1 MKLSNV
7 IATGGEWLRGEGPHH
22 QIVVSSRVRLAR
34 NLRNFAFPGWAKKAV
49 RLQILETTKPEVEAL
64 PDMAEAFSV
73 YSQDLT
79 ALEKQVL
86 VERHLISREHAAK
99 GIGSAVVMNR
109 KQTLSI
115 MINEED
121 HLRMQAIRSGLQL
134 KSIFKLVDKVD
145 STLEGKLD
153 IAYDQRLG
161 YLTACPTNVGTGM
174 RASAML
180 HLPGLVLS
188 DLINQVIQAVNK
200 IGLAVRGLYGEGTE
214 AMGNLFQISNQT
226 TLGEKEDEIISRL
239 SKVIE
244 TIIEKEHD
252 ARQTL
257 IQKKSN
263 TLWDQ
268 IGRAYGVLTFAHA
281 MTSKEALN
289 LLSVIKLGVDLGA
302 FPEDRRLPIDELFI
316 DTQPAHLQKS
326 SQQKLTAEERDH
338 LRAQI
343 IRERLRVFPKP
354 DISKVARE
362 SENGSTPE
370 PQDNE

>member
-1 MKLSNV
+1 MKFANV
-7 IATGGEWLRGEGPHH
+7 IASGGEWLRGEGPHH

-34 NLRNFAFPGWAKKAV
+34 NLRHRAFPGWAKKAERTQV
-49 RLQILETTKPEVEAL
+49 LELIKPQVEEL
-64 PDMAEAFSV
+64 PEMQDSFSEML
-73 YSQDLT
+73 QDLS

-99 GIGSAVVMNR
+99 SIGSGVVMNR
-109 KQTLSI
+109 RQTLSI

-121 HLRMQAIRSGLQL
+121 HLRMQSIRSGLQL
-134 KSIFKLVDKVD
+134 KSAYKLVDKVD
-145 STLEGKLD
+145 SALESRLD
-153 IAYDQRLG
+153 FAYDTRLG

-188 DLINQVIQAVNK
+188 ELINQVIQAVNK

-226 TLGEKEDEIISRL
+226 TLGEKEEEIVSRL
-239 SKVIE
+239 TKVIE

-252 ARQTL
+252 ARQVL
-257 IQKKSN
+257 IQKKSS

-268 IGRAYGVLTFAHA
+268 IGRAYGILTYAHA

-289 LLSVIKLGVDLGA
+289 LLSILKLGVDLGA

-316 DTQPAHLQKS
+316 ESQPAHLQKN
-326 SQQKLTAEERDH
+326 SQQKLNAEERDY

-343 IRERLRVFPKP
+343 IRERLKTFPKP

-362 SENGSTPE
+362 SGDERSAG

>member
-1 MKLSNV
+1 MKFSNV
-7 IATGGEWLRGEGPHH
+7 MSTAGEWLRGEGPHH
-22 QIVVSSRVRLAR
+22 QIVISSRVRFAR
-34 NLRNFAFPGWAKKAV
+34 NLRDRAFPGWAKKAE
-49 RLQILETTKPEVEAL
+49 RTAILDLIRPRVEEL
-64 PDMAEAFSV
+64 AEMQDSFSELL
-73 YSQDLT
+73 QDLS

-99 GIGSAVVMNR
+99 GVGSAVVMNR
-109 KQTLSI
+109 RQTLSI

-121 HLRMQAIRSGLQL
+121 HLRMQSIRSGLQL
-134 KSIFKLVDKVD
+134 KQAFKLVDKVD
-145 STLEGKLD
+145 SALESKLEF
-153 IAYDQRLG
+153 AYDQRLG

-188 DLINQVIQAVNK
+188 ELINQVIQAVSK

-226 TLGEKEDEIISRL
+226 TLGEKEDEIVSRL
-239 SKVIE
+239 TKVIE
-244 TIIEKEHD
+244 TIIGKEHD
-252 ARQTL
+252 ARQVL

-268 IGRAYGVLTFAHA
+268 IGRAYGVLTYAHA
-281 MTSKEALN
+281 MSSKEALN
-289 LLSVIKLGVDLGA
+289 LLSIIKLGVDLGT

-316 DTQPAHLQKS
+316 DTQPAHLQKT
-326 SQQKLTAEERDH
+326 SQQKLNAEERDH

-343 IRERLRVFPKP
+343 IRERLKLFPKP
-354 DISKVARE
+354 DISKMTEE
-362 SENGSTPE
+362 SGNGATAGPSN
-370 PQDNE
+370 NE

>member
-1 MKLSNV
+1 MKFSNV
-7 IATGGEWLRGEGPHH
+7 MSTAGEWLRGEGPHH
-22 QIVVSSRVRLAR
+22 QIVISSRVRFAR
-34 NLRNFAFPGWAKKAV
+34 NLRNRAFPGWAKKAE
-49 RLQILETTKPEVEAL
+49 RTAILDLIRPRVEELPEMQ
-64 PDMAEAFSV
+64 DSFSELL
-73 YSQDLT
+73 QDLS

-99 GIGSAVVMNR
+99 GVGSAVVMNR
-109 KQTLSI
+109 RQTLSI

-121 HLRMQAIRSGLQL
+121 HLRMQSIRSGLQL
-134 KSIFKLVDKVD
+134 KQAFKLVDKID
-145 STLEGKLD
+145 SALESRLEF
-153 IAYDQRLG
+153 AYDQRLG

-188 DLINQVIQAVNK
+188 ELINQVIQAVSK

-226 TLGEKEDEIISRL
+226 TLGEKEDEIVGRL
-239 SKVIE
+239 TKVIE

-252 ARQTL
+252 ARLVL

-268 IGRAYGVLTFAHA
+268 IGRAYGVLTYAHA
-281 MTSKEALN
+281 MSSKEALN
-289 LLSVIKLGVDLGA
+289 LLSIIKLGVDLGT

-326 SQQKLTAEERDH
+326 SQQKLNAEERDH

-343 IRERLRVFPKP
+343 IRERLKLFPKP
-354 DISKVARE
+354 DISKMGRE
-362 SENGSTPE
+362 SGNGATARPSN
-370 PQDNE
+370 NE

>member
-1 MKLSNV
+1 VKFSSV
-7 IATGGEWLRGEGPHH
+7 ISTSGEWLRGEGPHN
-22 QIVVSSRVRLAR
+22 QIVISSRVRLAR
-34 NLRNFAFPGWAKKAV
+34 NLRDRAFPGWAKKAE
-49 RLQILETTKPEVEAL
+49 RTQILELIKPRVEELPEMQDSFSEVL
-64 PDMAEAFSV
+64 
-73 YSQDLT
+73 QDLS

-99 GIGSAVVMNR
+99 SAGSAVVMNR
-109 KQTLSI
+109 RQTLSI

-121 HLRMQAIRSGLQL
+121 HLRMQSIRSGLQL
-134 KSIFKLVDKVD
+134 KNAFKLIDKVD
-145 STLEGKLD
+145 SALESKVD
-153 IAYDQRLG
+153 FAYDPKLG

-188 DLINQVIQAVNK
+188 ELINQVIQAVNK

-226 TLGEKEDEIISRL
+226 TLGEKEDEIVNRL
-239 SKVIE
+239 TKVIE
-244 TIIEKEHD
+244 TIIAKEHD
-252 ARQTL
+252 ARQVL

-268 IGRAYGVLTFAHA
+268 IGRAYGVLTYAHA

-289 LLSVIKLGVDLGA
+289 LLSIMKLGVDLGA
-302 FPEDRRLPIDELFI
+302 FPEDRRLPIDELFM

-326 SQQKLTAEERDH
+326 SQQKLNAEERDH
-338 LRAQI
+338 LRAEI
-343 IRERLRVFPKP
+343 IRERLKVFPKP
-354 DISKVARE
+354 DISKVAKE
-362 SENGSTPE
+362 TNDQTNSEPSNHE
-370 PQDNE
+370 